1 MTREDAS
8 VLPPPLA
15 YFSQNKKNMTD
26 FENDSDTNDEYMPYD
41 DNVLTLT
48 NIEVSENGAK
58 AVSLDAMTS
67 MPEKDE
73 DMTGVSVIT
82 EAILRGIRNDDEL
95 WGILVG

>member
-1 MTREDAS
+1 
-8 VLPPPLA
+8 
-15 YFSQNKKNMTD
+15 MTD
-26 FENDSDTNDEYMPYD
+26 FEDDSDTYDEYMPYD
-41 DNVLTLT
+41 DVLTLT

-67 MPEKDE
+67 VPEMKE

-82 EAILRGIRNDDEL
+82 EAILRGIRNVDEL